1 VRVVAWLAGVG
12 TLIAAAA
19 YMVVSLYRWEWNRA
33 LYFGLVVLI
42 AEVGLAAALILRRLK
57 RLESAQEEPVDPVV
71 RDILR
76 AHRPPGRDRFAW
88 LRESPT
94 RLNVF
99 VTFLVGGGVLISGVA
114 WVVDRVAART
124 GSGAR
129 EQRLARQLATIAYPR
144 EGLVVDEATALAQD
158 VPGIDDAQVRTLLR
172 GRGGR
177 R

>member
-1 VRVVAWLAGVG
+1 VKVIAWLTGIG

-19 YMVVSLYRWEWNRA
+19 YMVVSLNRWEWNRA

-42 AEVGLAAALILRRLK
+42 AEVGLATGLVLRRLK
-57 RLESAQEEPVDPVV
+57 RLAQAQEESVDPAV
-71 RDILR
+71 REILR
-76 AHRPPGRDRFAW
+76 SHRPPGPDRFAW
-88 LRESPT
+88 LRESPS

-99 VTFLVGGGVLISGVA
+99 VTLLVGGGVIISGAA
-114 WVVDRVAART
+114 WLVDRVASRT
-124 GSGAR
+124 GAGAR
-129 EQRLARQLATIAYPR
+129 EQRLARQLAAIAYPR
-144 EGLVVDEATALAQD
+144 EGLLVDEATALAQD

>member
-1 VRVVAWLAGVG
+1 MRVVAWLTGLG

-19 YMVVSLYRWEWNRA
+19 YMVVSLNRWEWNRA
-33 LYFGLVVLI
+33 LYFGLVLLI
-42 AEVGLAAALILRRLK
+42 AEVGLATGLVLRRLK
-57 RLESAQEEPVDPVV
+57 RLEQAQEQQVEPAV
-71 RDILR
+71 REILR

-88 LRESPT
+88 LKESPS

-99 VTFLVGGGVLISGVA
+99 VTFLVGGGILISGAA
-114 WVVDRVAART
+114 WVVDRVASRT
-124 GSGAR
+124 GAGAR
-129 EQRLARQLATIAYPR
+129 EARLARQLAAIAYPS
-144 EGLVVDEATALAQD
+144 EGLVVGEATALAQD